1 RGIHEGSPAP
11 RRAPVPDEMI
21 GEVVPPARPA
31 AEPTP
36 ASKASAPEPPA
47 PTPKPAP
54 VEPPPAPA
62 APETFSTRAERHAR
76 QVANDLAWDSL
87 GTTRKISDRVNA
99 KVQGGTSAVGDY
111 ILRRI
116 SKSTDPTTSWSS
128 ILGKSRADEILPLI
142 EAELAA
148 DGRRIGEIVEAH
160 NVRVAFPDVVDP
172 AVEIAREMAKDPTRI
187 QGVKAF
193 QERVEQMAQAF
204 HNARQLRRADQTMSL
219 SDLYYARAKMEG
231 VAHELN
237 RGSAAH
243 DAFKTYLR
251 RIDDMLVT
259 KLDEAATAAG
269 GEGGSRIRELKRE
282 YQLGSWAKRA
292 AEDGVN
298 RIKGN
303 NIVGLREGV
312 GAAVGLATGHPLTG
326 LGAALAGKA
335 LRERGAAVGAHI
347 LSQAAERG
355 VVAKAV
361 RAFDEK
367 VKSAAANVLREGKR
381 VRPEQ
386 ARKPGRPR
394 KTTPIEGRE
403 QQRQTV
409 REGQDIVERI
419 AKIKADPS
427 TFRKGIEDTAS
438 VIAENAGP
446 KTADAWTTTAIRAF
460 TFLAAGVPDKPRLDP
475 LDASSRPP
483 LTYDEADR
491 LVTRHRYVTDP
502 MSVWEDLDNGIVTA
516 DSVAAAQ
523 ELMPDAW
530 ADFQQHLYAHLT
542 EQMTRNVQLSQSQR
556 LRVYRLL
563 GIPAGSDMRPEM
575 VARYQ
580 ANFSQ
585 QPPAPQGAPPVK
597 PPGGKP
603 VDLKLKQSGFD
614 RAEARASG

>member
-1 RGIHEGSPAP
+1 RPAP
-11 RRAPVPDEMI
+11 EPAPAP
-21 GEVVPPARPA
+21 
-31 AEPTP
+31 
-36 ASKASAPEPPA
+36 KASAPEPPA
-47 PTPKPAP
+47 PAPRPP

-76 QVANDLAWDSL
+76 EVANDLAWDSL

-116 SKSTDPTTSWSS
+116 SKSTDPSTSWSS
-128 ILGKSRADEILPLI
+128 IFRKSRADEILPLI

-172 AVEIAREMAKDPTRI
+172 AVEIAREMARDPTRI

-204 HNARQLRRADQTMSL
+204 HNARQIRRGDMTMSL

-259 KLDEAATAAG
+259 KMDEAAAVAG
-269 GEGGSRIRELKRE
+269 GEGGARIRELKRE

-303 NIVGLREGV
+303 NIIGLRGGV
-312 GAAVGLATGHPLTG
+312 GAFVGLATGHPIAG
-326 LGAALAGKA
+326 LGTALASKA
-335 LRERGAAVGAHI
+335 LKERGAAIGAHI

-381 VRPEQ
+381 ARPEQ
-386 ARKPGRPR
+386 ARKPGRPK
-394 KTTPIEGRE
+394 KTTPVTGRE
-403 QQRQTV
+403 QQKQTV

-427 TFRKGIEDTAS
+427 TFRKGLEDTAS
-438 VIAENAGP
+438 VIAANAGP
-446 KTADAWTTTAIRAF
+446 KTADAWTTTAVRAF
-460 TFLAAGVPDKPRLDP
+460 NFLVQAVPDKPRLDP

-491 LVTRHRYVTDP
+491 LLTRHRYVTNP
-502 MSVWEDLDNGIVTA
+502 MSVWEDLDNGIVTS
-516 DSVAAAQ
+516 DSVTAAQ

-530 ADFQQHLYAHLT
+530 ADFQQHLYDHLT
-542 EQMTRNVQLSQSQR
+542 EQVTRNAQLSQSQR

-580 ANFSQ
+580 ANFTQQQ
-585 QPPAPQGAPPVK
+585 QPAPSGAPPAK
-597 PPGGKP
+597 PSGKP
-603 VDLKLKQSGFD
+603 INLKIHQSAFD
-614 RAEARASG
+614 RAEARTTG